1 MALTAR
7 DNSGG
12 DSIGVGY
19 GITIWD
25 GDKLVDSLYYE
36 DGEKPNVFRV
46 SRFLRKYNPETVE
59 DTAMEEFKTVQDY
72 IRDLYSFYLT

>member
-12 DSIGVGY
+12 DSIGAGY

-46 SRFLRKYNPETVE
+46 SRFLRKYNPVTVE